1 MDITHFFTIV
11 NRGICQNCW
20 ENCCMTKDIKKI
32 LAKNIKRLR
41 KRKKL
46 TQEHLSLELDFD
58 GSYIGK
64 IENAKMNIT
73 IEKLDLIA
81 KYFGVETFEVLQ

>member
-1 MDITHFFTIV
+1 
-11 NRGICQNCW
+11 
-20 ENCCMTKDIKKI
+20 MTKDIKKI

-41 KRKKL
+41 KQKRL
-46 TQEHLSLELDFD
+46 TQENLSLELELD

-81 KYFGVETFEVLQ
+81 KYFEVDTFELLK

>member
-1 MDITHFFTIV
+1 
-11 NRGICQNCW
+11 
-20 ENCCMTKDIKKI
+20 MTKDIKKN

-41 KRKKL
+41 KQKRL
-46 TQEHLSLELDFD
+46 TQENLSLELELD

-81 KYFGVETFEVLQ
+81 KYFEVDTFELLK

>member
-1 MDITHFFTIV
+1 
-11 NRGICQNCW
+11 
-20 ENCCMTKDIKKI
+20 MTKDNKKI

-41 KRKKL
+41 KQKRL
-46 TQEHLSLELDFD
+46 TQENLSLELELD

-73 IEKLDLIA
+73 IKKLDLIA
-81 KYFGVETFEVLQ
+81 KYFEVDTFELLK

>member
-1 MDITHFFTIV
+1 MVIV
-11 NRGICQNCW
+11 QIAGK
-20 ENCCMTKDIKKI
+20 NCCVTKDIKKI

-41 KRKKL
+41 KQKRL
-46 TQEHLSLELDFD
+46 TQENLSLELELD

-81 KYFGVETFEVLQ
+81 KYFEVDTFELLK

>member
-1 MDITHFFTIV
+1 MLISQFFTIV
-11 NRGICQNCW
+11 NRGNCSSYC
-20 ENCCMTKDIKKI
+20 ENYSMTKDIKKI
-32 LAKNIKRLR
+32 LAKNIKKLR
-41 KRKKL
+41 KRKRL
-46 TQEHLSLELDFD
+46 TQENLSLELELD

-81 KYFGVETFEVLQ
+81 KYFGVETFELLK

>member
-1 MDITHFFTIV
+1 
-11 NRGICQNCW
+11 
-20 ENCCMTKDIKKI
+20 MTKDIKKI
-32 LAKNIKRLR
+32 LAKNIKKLR
-41 KRKKL
+41 KRKRL
-46 TQEHLSLELDFD
+46 TQENLSLELELD

-81 KYFGVETFEVLQ
+81 KYFGVETFELLK

>member
-1 MDITHFFTIV
+1 
-11 NRGICQNCW
+11 
-20 ENCCMTKDIKKI
+20 MTKDIKKI

-41 KRKKL
+41 KQKRL
-46 TQEHLSLELDFD
+46 TQANLSLELELD

-73 IEKLDLIA
+73 IKKLDLIA
-81 KYFGVETFEVLQ
+81 KYFEVDTFELLK